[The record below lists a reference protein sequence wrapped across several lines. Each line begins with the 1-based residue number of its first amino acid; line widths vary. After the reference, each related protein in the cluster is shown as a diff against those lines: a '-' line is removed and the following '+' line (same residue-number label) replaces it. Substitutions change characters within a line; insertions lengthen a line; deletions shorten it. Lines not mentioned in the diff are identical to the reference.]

1 MYSMADIIDQQEEG
15 LIIGLVVN
23 HKFVEKFKDEMNEA
37 RNVINNYLYKLENGN
52 VIFISDPIERQGLSV
67 YKMSPF
73 SIGDKIYD
81 LTEEEIQ
88 RANSILEIIVKE

>member
-1 MYSMADIIDQQEEG
+1 MYSIADIIDQQEEG

-37 RNVINNYLYKLENGN
+37 RNVITNYLYKLENGN